1 MSRRWSSTAEAASII
16 LDPSA
21 TTFPNQTSALAQV
34 LVCSPKV
41 AHRPRVCLVSSSN
54 NIILICRRWA
64 EGLVVLVLLMSIIS
78 CIQQEVIMVRKD
90 NIYNKIKITANM
102 GRMGPYSPNRANLP
116 SLTAAAASASALT
129 ATIKH
134 RHSSSCLERRVRVAI
149 LSMGLQITK
158 LQLHLVL
165 RLVVV
170 MGIIYSNM
178 DHRKCR
184 KVIWL
189 QDSSSSG
196 WHLT

>member
-116 SLTAAAASASALT
+116 SLTAAAASALT

>member
-21 TTFPNQTSALAQV
+21 TTFPYQTSALAQV
-34 LVCSPKV
+34 LVCSHKV

-116 SLTAAAASASALT
+116 SLTAAAASALT

-149 LSMGLQITK
+149 LSTALQITK

>member
-116 SLTAAAASASALT
+116 SLTAAAASALT

-149 LSMGLQITK
+149 LSTALQITK

>member
-78 CIQQEVIMVRKD
+78 YIQQEVIMVRKD

-116 SLTAAAASASALT
+116 SLTAAAASALT

-149 LSMGLQITK
+149 LSTALQITK

>member
-34 LVCSPKV
+34 LVYSPKV

-78 CIQQEVIMVRKD
+78 YIQQEVIMVRKD

-102 GRMGPYSPNRANLP
+102 GQMGPYSPNRANLP
-116 SLTAAAASASALT
+116 SLTAAAASAQT

-149 LSMGLQITK
+149 LSMALQITK
-158 LQLHLVL
+158 PQLHLVL

>member
-64 EGLVVLVLLMSIIS
+64 EVLVVLVLLMSIIS

-90 NIYNKIKITANM
+90 NIYNKIKIIANM

-116 SLTAAAASASALT
+116 SLTAAAASALT

-196 WHLT
+196 WHLM

>member
-34 LVCSPKV
+34 LVYSPKV

-116 SLTAAAASASALT
+116 SLTAAAASALT

>member
-16 LDPSA
+16 LDPLA

-34 LVCSPKV
+34 LVYSPKV

-116 SLTAAAASASALT
+116 SLTAAAASALT

-149 LSMGLQITK
+149 LSTALQITK

>member
-78 CIQQEVIMVRKD
+78 YIQQEVIMLRKD
-90 NIYNKIKITANM
+90 NIYNKIKIIANM

-116 SLTAAAASASALT
+116 SLTAAAASALT